1 MNPVLDSRRL
11 CPQLFSFQRG
21 SSVRRPG
28 FTLVELLVVIAII
41 SLLIALLLPAVQAA
55 REAARRTLC
64 ANNLKQIGLAVLNH
78 HDSAGHFAITQT
90 ASGSSDGS
98 GGCGAGFYSWHV
110 RILPFLEQQPL
121 HDAIDFSINMSDGC
135 SSGAPISN
143 THPNAIAAATRISTF
158 LCSSDSDTGNN
169 EEVMGTANPGSDNYA
184 ANAGW
189 PSLATGYDGER
200 ATPGKYNGLI
210 SIENPKKHIV
220 WHPRAGI
227 RIRDV
232 RDGLS
237 NTAAVAERLIQTGVT
252 QSQIL
257 NSEDTTKSYHLTAV
271 PRTLTMM
278 VQRCDSSR
286 THADVAMSA
295 YLGRAWISGWT
306 RTGPTYMH
314 LKPPN
319 TNNCHF
325 TLNDDSGDVVI
336 TPSSHHP
343 GGVNL
348 VMADGHVRFIQDSI
362 DLQIWWAMGT
372 RNGDD
377 LVDEAE

>member
-1 MNPVLDSRRL
+1 MRR
-11 CPQLFSFQRG
+11 
-21 SSVRRPG
+21 VPG

-41 SLLIALLLPAVQAA
+41 GVLIALLLPAVQAA
-55 REAARRTLC
+55 REAARRMQC
-64 ANNLKQIGLAVLNH
+64 ANNLKQIGLALLNH

-90 ASGSSDGS
+90 GSGPPDGS
-98 GGCGAGFYSWHV
+98 GGCLEGYFSWHV
-110 RILPFLEQQPL
+110 RILPFLDQQPL
-121 HDAIDFSINMSDGC
+121 HDAIDFSVNMSDEC

-143 THPNAIAAATRISTF
+143 THPNATAAATPIATF
-158 LCSSDSDTGNN
+158 LCSSDVDTGNN

-200 ATPGKYNGLI
+200 ATPGDYNGLI
-210 SIENPKKHIV
+210 SIENPNQQIA

-237 NTAAVAERLIQTGVT
+237 NTAAVSERLIQTGVT

-257 NSEDTTKSYHLTAV
+257 GSEETKKSYHITAN
-271 PRTLTMM
+271 PRTLSMM
-278 VQRCDSSR
+278 AQRCDASL

-325 TLNDDSGDVVI
+325 SHFDNSGDLMI
-336 TPSSHHP
+336 TPSSYHP
-343 GGVNL
+343 GGVNI

-362 DLQIWWAMGT
+362 NMQTWWAMGT

-377 LVDEAE
+377 LVDEDE